1 MTNRTR
7 DDIVVSILEF
17 LDTESTFRTHVMFN
31 ARLSYAQLKH
41 YRLFLLSKGL
51 VDEVNGKWA
60 ITEKG
65 REYLRACVLANTIL
79 QS

>member
-7 DDIVVSILEF
+7 DDIVISILEF
-17 LDTESTFRTHVMFN
+17 LSTESTFRTHVMFN
-31 ARLSYAQLKH
+31 ARLSYAQLKN

-51 VDEVNGKWA
+51 VEEVDGKWA

-65 REYLRACVLANTIL
+65 NEYLRARIVANAIL